1 MVLRLVFKVHFQ
13 KGDRL
18 MTWQEL
24 LSDKYHNMYIGEE
37 DVVSVWN
44 TLFEVSDIP
53 YRLNDII
60 DDPLEF
66 DKVLKA
72 QKIHTP
78 ALNYE
83 GVPFY
88 QSVQGIVFIFKK
100 FIPEDEVIKLIGSA
114 IRKE

>member
-1 MVLRLVFKVHFQ
+1 
-13 KGDRL
+13 
-18 MTWQEL
+18 MTWQELL
-24 LSDKYHNMYIGEE
+24 LSDKYHNMYIGKE
-37 DVVSVWN
+37 DIVSVWN
-44 TLFEVSDIP
+44 TLFEVSNIS

-66 DKVLKA
+66 DKVLRT
-72 QKIHTP
+72 QKLYTF

-88 QSVQGIVFIFKK
+88 QSVQGIVFIFKN
-100 FIPEDEVIKLIGSA
+100 FIPEDEVIKLIDSA